1 MKLNK
6 LLSIF
11 LASVILVAS
20 LPVKNAKAGVQIPI
34 AKLNANKVFQE
45 IDGFG
50 VSQSA
55 DVYGK
60 QIYEHNKRDK
70 LMDLL
75 FSNEKGIGL
84 SILRSE
90 VGSGLNMPTIHPDKD
105 TWDFKPYEPEQWV
118 MNEARK
124 RGVQTFMSTVWS
136 PPAWMK
142 TNNRIVRGGRLKEEY
157 YPEYAKYLAE
167 YVKGYKKHH
176 NVKIDAISI
185 ANEPEYAAFWQS
197 NLWSKEEFRKFVKEY
212 LKPTFVK
219 EKVDAKIIV
228 GEEGTWTDKRL
239 SAIYEDKDAI
249 DSVDIIASHYYRGRP
264 YVFEGAKKNNKKI
277 WLTETSETIFR
288 GTGFKDGVTWS
299 RYIHNFLTNADI
311 NAFIFWLGAAYKN
324 NNESLIRLT
333 DKDNYIDAKRLY
345 SFGNFSKFIKP
356 GYKRIEI
363 TENPTG
369 NLHLSAYKNDKTGD
383 FVVVA
388 LNDGQNNETID
399 LTFEG
404 VKLNKLTPHITN
416 DKYNLEKFPSLY
428 VNDNIARISVS
439 GYTTI
444 TYTGNV
450 NDEKHQENSYR
461 IYDNLDNWD
470 KIYSKS
476 NNWMLEA
483 YNPYNAFDN
492 DFSRA
497 RRTRL
502 SRENIV
508 YKLENMKD
516 FDAVIYYH
524 IALQGLDFEISS
536 DGQNW
541 EKLDYIYDLPMLT
554 GGYWEKIN
562 VRPKKELKEGTNYL
576 RITFDKGGKCWDKHL
591 SSIKI
596 R

>member
-1 MKLNK
+1 MK
-6 LLSIF
+6 
-11 LASVILVAS
+11 
-20 LPVKNAKAGVQIPI
+20 VQ
-34 AKLNANKVFQE
+34 
-45 IDGFG
+45 
-50 VSQSA
+50 
-55 DVYGK
+55 
-60 QIYEHNKRDK
+60 R
-70 LMDLL
+70 
-75 FSNEKGIGL
+75 
-84 SILRSE
+84 
-90 VGSGLNMPTIHPDKD
+90 
-105 TWDFKPYEPEQWV
+105 
-118 MNEARK
+118 
-124 RGVQTFMSTVWS
+124 
-136 PPAWMK
+136 
-142 TNNRIVRGGRLKEEY
+142 
-157 YPEYAKYLAE
+157 
-167 YVKGYKKHH
+167 
-176 NVKIDAISI
+176 
-185 ANEPEYAAFWQS
+185 
-197 NLWSKEEFRKFVKEY
+197 
-212 LKPTFVK
+212 
-219 EKVDAKIIV
+219 KII
-228 GEEGTWTDKRL
+228 
-239 SAIYEDKDAI
+239 
-249 DSVDIIASHYYRGRP
+249 
-264 YVFEGAKKNNKKI
+264 KI
-277 WLTETSETIFR
+277 WLTETSETILR
-288 GTGFKDGVTWS
+288 GTGFKDGVKWS
-299 RYIHNFLTNADI
+299 RYIHDFLTRADI

-324 NNESLIRLT
+324 NNESLIRLV

-356 GYKRIEI
+356 GYKRVEI

-416 DKYNLEKFPSLY
+416 DKYNLEKFPSQY
-428 VNDNIARISVS
+428 IDDNTARISVS

-444 TYTGNV
+444 TYTGNI
-450 NDEKHQENSYR
+450 NDEKQQNKSYR

-470 KIYSKS
+470 KIHSKS
-476 NNWMLEA
+476 GNWMLEA

-541 EKLDYIYDLPMLT
+541 EKLDYMYDLPMLT

-591 SSIKI
+591 SLIKI